1 MGPPGIPQ
9 VHSVASTLECSE
21 TGQMSTLNKLK
32 GDLCPR
38 MKINSLLISQPTL
51 FNTLTI
57 LSCWLGVA
65 GWKAGLNVNIVVDPE
80 TVSPLNF
87 LQMEI

>member
-1 MGPPGIPQ
+1 
-9 VHSVASTLECSE
+9 
-21 TGQMSTLNKLK
+21 
-32 GDLCPR
+32 

-65 GWKAGLNVNIVVDPE
+65 GWKAGLSVNMVVDPE
-80 TVSPLNF
+80 TVSPSNF